1 MKNQIKYYIG
11 ILSLFLIISLSG
23 CYDLDLYPHDKL
35 SEGTFWK
42 TREHADQAMA
52 GVYSMLRNDNVFGT
66 VFGLDCLSDIATGFD
81 PPSYDVIVRGTYTA
95 TTNKIVDKW
104 SNLYEGIAR
113 ANLVIQNIGNV
124 SENEMSQEIKNQ
136 YIAEAKF
143 LRALFYFQLLD
154 FYGAVP
160 LYDEKVVVAKE
171 FNAMMEPRSTP
182 DQVRSFIL
190 ADLDAAIASL
200 PQEGDYAA
208 AYYGRATKGAAQAL
222 KGKVLLYNK
231 QYSEASKLFEDV
243 ISSKKYAL
251 YPSYENLFK
260 PGGDA
265 SNEMIFAI
273 QNIGGVG
280 KDYGMPMAWY
290 IGNRSTFGSCWN
302 NVTAATDFVDSYE
315 YKDGRPFNWE
325 DWIPGFTTDD
335 AIKDATF
342 RATLTSDLTKVAKYP
357 DAKDLLLEMYDQ
369 RDPRMQQSLILPYTW
384 YKGWVSNAPKDCEY
398 VIATGVNEKNGF
410 IRLGGKGWNIYLWRK
425 FVPEYDMNGA
435 INDRAHTPINF
446 PLIRYADVLLMLAEC
461 YNEME
466 RQDDAV
472 SLINQIRARVNMP
485 GINSGPSWLEASTKE
500 EVFERI
506 KHERAVELAIEGHR
520 FSDLKRW
527 GLLETLNGK
536 AEKGFTGKAYYTRV
550 VRSRDY
556 LWPIPQQEIDMNKNL
571 LPQNPGWE

>member
-11 ILSLFLIISLSG
+11 ILSLFLIISFSG

-35 SEGTFWK
+35 SSGTFWK

-52 GVYSMLRNDNVFGT
+52 GIYSMLRNDNVFGT
-66 VFGLDCLSDIATGFD
+66 VFGLDCLTDIGTG
-81 PPSYDVIVRGTYTA
+81 YDAPGYVDMARGTYTA
-95 TTNKIVDKW
+95 TTGQVVNKW
-104 SNLYEGIAR
+104 RNLYEGIAR
-113 ANLVIQNIGNV
+113 SNLVIQNIDKIDE
-124 SENEMSQEIKNQ
+124 SEMDQDLKNQ
-136 YIAEAKF
+136 YIGEAKF

-160 LYDEKVVVAKE
+160 LYDEEVVVSEE
-171 FNAMMEPRSTP
+171 FNTMMEPRSTP

-190 ADLDAAIASL
+190 SDLNAAIGSL
-200 PQEGDYAA
+200 PQEGEYAA
-208 AYYGRATKGAAQAL
+208 VYYGRATKGAAQAL
-222 KGKVLLYNK
+222 KGKVLLFNK

-251 YPSYENLFK
+251 YPSYEDLFK

-265 SNEMIFAI
+265 SNEMVFAI

-280 KDYGMPMAWY
+280 KNYGMPMTFY
-290 IGNRSTFGSCWN
+290 MGTRSSFGSCWD
-302 NVTAATDFVDSYE
+302 NVTVATDFVDSYE
-315 YKDGRPFNWE
+315 YKDGRPFDWE
-325 DWIPGFTTDD
+325 DWVPGFTTDD

-342 RATLTSDLTKVAKYP
+342 RATLTSDLTKVEKYP

-369 RDPRMQQSLILPYTW
+369 RDPRMQQSLILPIHGI
-384 YKGWVSNAPKDCEY
+384 KDGFRMPKDCEY
-398 VIATGVNEKNGF
+398 VIANGVNENNGF
-410 IRLGGKGWNIYLWRK
+410 IRVNNGWEVYLWRK
-425 FVPEYDMNGA
+425 FVAEYNMNGA
-435 INDRAHTPINF
+435 ITDRAHTPINF

-461 YNEME
+461 YNEMG
-466 RQDDAV
+466 RLDDAV
-472 SLINQIRARVNMP
+472 SLINQVRARVHMP

-536 AEKGFTGKAYYTRV
+536 VEKGFTGKAYYTRV

-556 LWPIPQQEIDMNKNL
+556 LWPVPQQEIDMNENL

>member
-1 MKNQIKYYIG
+1 MKNKIKYYIG

-35 SEGTFWK
+35 SSGTFWK

-52 GVYSMLRNDNVFGT
+52 GIYSMLRNDYIFGVF
-66 VFGLDCLSDIATGFD
+66 FGFDCLSDVAIA
-81 PPSYDVIVRGTYTA
+81 PSSYFWDIELGTYTA
-95 TTNKIVDKW
+95 TSDHIVSKW
-104 SNLYEGIAR
+104 RNLYEGIAR
-113 ANLVIQNIGNV
+113 SNLVIQNINKIDE
-124 SENEMSQEIKNQ
+124 SEMDQDLKNQ
-136 YIAEAKF
+136 YIGEAKF

-160 LYDEKVVVAKE
+160 LYDEEVVVSEE
-171 FNAMMEPRSTP
+171 FNTMMGPRSTP

-190 ADLDAAIASL
+190 SDLNAAIGSL
-200 PQEGDYAA
+200 PQEGEYAA

-222 KGKVLLYNK
+222 KGKVLLFNK

-251 YPSYENLFK
+251 YPSYEDLFK

-265 SNEMIFAI
+265 SNEMVFAI
-273 QNIGGVG
+273 QKIGGVG
-280 KDYGMPMAWY
+280 KNYGMPMTFY
-290 IGNRSTFGSCWN
+290 LGSRSSFGSCWSSFN
-302 NVTAATDFVDSYE
+302 AATDFVDSYE
-315 YKDGRPFNWE
+315 YKDGRPFDWE
-325 DWIPGFTTDD
+325 DWVPGFTTDD

-342 RATLTSDLTKVAKYP
+342 RATLTSDLTKVEKYP

-398 VIATGVNEKNGF
+398 VVAKGVNENNGF
-410 IRLGGKGWNIYLWRK
+410 IRVNNGWEVYLWRK
-425 FVPEYDMNGA
+425 FVAEYNMNGA
-435 INDRAHTPINF
+435 ITDRAHTPINF

-461 YNEME
+461 YNEMG
-466 RQDDAV
+466 RLDDAV
-472 SLINQIRARVNMP
+472 SLINQVRARVHMP

-527 GLLETLNGK
+527 GSLETLNGK
-536 AEKGFTGKAYYTRV
+536 VEKGFTGKAYYTRV

-556 LWPIPQQEIDMNKNL
+556 LWPVPQQEIDMNKNL